1 MWLGIDTTKIE
12 TLRRKAHD
20 EELIS
25 FGVEYLEHTK
35 DRGDYKELMSLS
47 LLLLGAY
54 PSDLP
59 PYHVRPIGAVSHAR
73 WMC

>member
-1 MWLGIDTTKIE
+1 MQPTYLQLVSNTRGENVNSGKRW
-12 TLRRKAHD
+12 KAHD

-59 PYHVRPIGAVSHAR
+59 PYHVR
-73 WMC
+73 